1 MYKRQGSA
9 SAGVP
14 DSGFVRLKL
23 ESGEVEG
30 RAADGVLSFKG
41 IPYAAPPL
49 GALRWQAP
57 KAAIPWV
64 GLRPALD
71 YGPDSVSY
79 THLDVYKRQVRP
91 RIERYYW
98 PLAAALMVALFTFLI
113 PRRRS

>member
-1 MYKRQGSA
+1 MRSSYLQIRLLKAACVAMLLAGSA

-71 YGPDSVSY
+71 LS
-79 THLDVYKRQVRP
+79 
-91 RIERYYW
+91 
-98 PLAAALMVALFTFLI
+98 LI
-113 PRRRS
+113 HI